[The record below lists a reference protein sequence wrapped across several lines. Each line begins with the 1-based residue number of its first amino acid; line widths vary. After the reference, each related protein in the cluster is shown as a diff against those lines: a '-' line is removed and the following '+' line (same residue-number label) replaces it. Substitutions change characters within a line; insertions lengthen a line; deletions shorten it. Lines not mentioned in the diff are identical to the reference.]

1 MIKLTMMG
9 ANGRMGRRIMDLA
22 YRADDF
28 EVACGLDADQ
38 FAGQTITLGA
48 ETDSPGSITLTS
60 DMRAAVEAA
69 DVVIDFS
76 APGPSIAMGA
86 IAHETK
92 TPIVIGTTGFDNDQR
107 AQFEAWGKDLPI
119 VLAPNM
125 SVGVNLLFMLT
136 SLVSKTLGLDYN
148 CEISEIH
155 HNQKKDAPSGTAVR
169 LAERAA
175 EGLGLS
181 YDNDVAHGREGMV
194 GARPRNEIGMH
205 TLRGGD
211 VVGEH
216 TVSFIGQGER
226 VELVHKAHS
235 RDTFAAG
242 ALVAARFAVKADAG
256 LYDMQDVLGLK

>member
-1 MIKLTMMG
+1 MINLTMMG
-9 ANGRMGRRIMDLA
+9 ANGRMGRRIIDLA
-22 YRADDF
+22 YAADDF
-28 EVACGLDADQ
+28 TVVAALDAEP
-38 FAGQTITLGA
+38 FAGQSITLGA
-48 ETDSPGSITLTS
+48 DSGKPGSITLTS
-60 DMRAAVEAA
+60 DLNAAVDAA
-69 DVVIDFS
+69 DVIIDFS
-76 APGPSIAMGA
+76 APGPSMAMA
-86 IAHETK
+86 ERAHATK
-92 TPIVIGTTGFDNDQR
+92 TPFVIGTTGFDNDQR
-107 AQFEAWGKDLPI
+107 AQLEAWAKDLPVI
-119 VLAPNM
+119 VAPNM

-181 YDNDVAHGREGMV
+181 YDTDVAHGREGMV

-242 ALVAARFAVKADAG
+242 ALVAARFAVKANPG
-256 LYDMQDVLGLK
+256 FYDMQDVLGLK